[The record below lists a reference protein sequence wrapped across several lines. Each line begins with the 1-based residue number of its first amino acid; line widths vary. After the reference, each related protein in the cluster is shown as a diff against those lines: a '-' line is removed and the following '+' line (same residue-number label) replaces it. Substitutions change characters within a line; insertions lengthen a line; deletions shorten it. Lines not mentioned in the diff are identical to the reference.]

1 MGERMYIERVLRHL
15 AVIFVSI
22 ALLAGGCAGPGAIS
36 THRET
41 MGDFTEDEYFIPRRP
56 VDNPCI
62 GCAMSKQF
70 GLIEDPLADD
80 IRVREEESFNEMQE
94 EFAKK
99 LGLGFGVETIYGPRG
114 GAGIEYEKQDETKMR
129 GLTIIKPISLADIP
143 FEPEVPYVIEALR
156 LKGYK
161 LSSSGGTGGS
171 IEASADANKIGK
183 GAITLDVGASKRVG
197 LEGEGLVVAYRL
209 QKIDMKSYDKKDSG
223 PVSLEL
229 DKSVDFPDAGM
240 VVKARLYYIE
250 PGANKSLS
258 RDILWACD
266 EAEAKSRDMVAA
278 WIVRVTFLDPKKKSL
293 KIGFPAYPAV
303 EDCSYFSSVLYSR
316 IDPATDKIHRE
327 KIAITVV
334 EAEVSDN
341 LEPRAWD
348 ARVSVVT
355 ESFNIKPVSSKGFS
369 G

>member
-1 MGERMYIERVLRHL
+1 MRERMNVERAMQHL
-15 AVIFVSI
+15 AVLVVSV
-22 ALLAGGCAGPGAIS
+22 ALFAGGCAGQGAIS
-36 THRET
+36 KHRET

-56 VDNPCI
+56 VDNHCI

-70 GLIEDPLADD
+70 GLIEDPMTDD
-80 IRVREEESFNEMQE
+80 IRVKEEESFNEVQD
-94 EFAKK
+94 EFAKN
-99 LGLGFGVETIYGPRG
+99 LALGFGVESIYGPKG
-114 GAGIEYEKQDETKMR
+114 GAGIEYDKRDSTKMR
-129 GLTIIKPISLADIP
+129 GLTIIKPVSLADIP

-161 LSSSGGTGGS
+161 LRSSGGMGGGV
-171 IEASADANKIGK
+171 EASADATIGK
-183 GAITLDVGASKRVG
+183 AGIKLDVGTKKRTG

-209 QKIDMKSYDKKDSG
+209 QKIDMRSYDKEDSG
-223 PVSLEL
+223 PVVLEL
-229 DKSVDFPDAGM
+229 DKSVDFPDAGV
-240 VVKARLYYIE
+240 VVKARLHGIE
-250 PGANKSLS
+250 PGAKKSLS

-266 EAEAKSRDMVAA
+266 EAEARSRDMVAA

-293 KIGFPAYPAV
+293 KIGFPAYPAF
-303 EDCSYFSSVLYSR
+303 EECNYFSDVVFSR

-327 KIAITVV
+327 KITITVV

-355 ESFNIKPVSSKGFS
+355 ESFKIKSVSSRGFS

>member
-1 MGERMYIERVLRHL
+1 MRERMNFERVMQHL
-15 AVIFVSI
+15 AVLVVSV
-22 ALLAGGCAGPGAIS
+22 ALFAGGCAGPGAIS

-56 VDNPCI
+56 VDNHCI

-80 IRVREEESFNEMQE
+80 IRVKEEESFNEVQE

-99 LGLGFGVETIYGPRG
+99 LGLGFGVETIYGPKG
-114 GAGIEYEKQDETKMR
+114 GAGIEYNKQDSTKMR

-161 LSSSGGTGGS
+161 LRSSGGAGGS
-171 IEASADANKIGK
+171 IEASADANRIGK
-183 GAITLDVGASKRVG
+183 GAITLDVGKSKRVG
-197 LEGEGLVVAYRL
+197 LEGEGLVVAYKL
-209 QKIDMKSYDKKDSG
+209 EKIDMKSYDKKDSG
-223 PVSLEL
+223 PVILEL

-240 VVKARLYYIE
+240 VVKARLQGIE
-250 PGANKSLS
+250 PGAKKSLS

-266 EAEAKSRDMVAA
+266 EAEARSRDMVAA

-303 EDCSYFSSVLYSR
+303 EECSYFSNVLFSR

-327 KIAITVV
+327 KITITVV

-355 ESFNIKPVSSKGFS
+355 ESFNIKPVSSRGFS